1 MSFPKKKKN
10 PTRQKENMEQNFHP
24 NVIHRHKKKK
34 KRFEI
39 SIKQDQ
45 PTSRLR
51 EIEQSDTQTNPSSPP
66 LERLSLWVSL
76 SKCLYKGQGKQGL
89 HPCHWVTL

>member
-34 KRFEI
+34 K
-39 SIKQDQ
+39 KGLKY
-45 PTSRLR
+45 RLNR
-51 EIEQSDTQTNPSSPP
+51 INQQVD
-66 LERLSLWVSL
+66 LE
-76 SKCLYKGQGKQGL
+76 K
-89 HPCHWVTL
+89 